1 MNIYSTATVGDGLM
15 SQIPAL
21 LISVATG
28 MIVTRSASENNLNED
43 VAKQFLSKPMLPSS
57 SLNPN
62 GGQEHRFADTAIV
75 ALVKKLET
83 AGANPRRLKAKIAGG
98 AQMFPALNNSAI
110 ANIGK
115 RNIDAVRE
123 ALGKLSIPIVADDT
137 GKDYGRTL
145 FFSAEDGS
153 MDSVVTSSPTRSRS
167 WSSLT

>member
-1 MNIYSTATVGDGLM
+1 MSNLITVGISDLNIAQAPDVLVTYALGSCVGICLYDSATKTAGL
-15 SQIPAL
+15 SHI
-21 LISVATG
+21 
-28 MIVTRSASENNLNED
+28 
-43 VAKQFLSKPMLPSS
+43 MLPSS

-123 ALGKLSIPIVADDT
+123 MLGKLSIPIVADDT

-153 MDSVVTSSPTRSRS
+153 MRIKSASRGE
-167 WSSLT
+167 WVW

>member
-1 MNIYSTATVGDGLM
+1 MSNLITVGISDLNIAQAPDVLVTYALGSCVGICLYDSATKTAGL
-15 SQIPAL
+15 SHI
-21 LISVATG
+21 
-28 MIVTRSASENNLNED
+28 
-43 VAKQFLSKPMLPSS
+43 MLPSS

-62 GGQEHRFADTAIV
+62 AGQEHRFADTAIV
-75 ALVKKLET
+75 ALVKKLEA

-123 ALGKLSIPIVADDT
+123 MLGKLSIPIVADDT

-145 FFSAEDGS
+145 FFNAEDGS
-153 MDSVVTSSPTRSRS
+153 MRIKSASKGEWV
-167 WSSLT
+167 W